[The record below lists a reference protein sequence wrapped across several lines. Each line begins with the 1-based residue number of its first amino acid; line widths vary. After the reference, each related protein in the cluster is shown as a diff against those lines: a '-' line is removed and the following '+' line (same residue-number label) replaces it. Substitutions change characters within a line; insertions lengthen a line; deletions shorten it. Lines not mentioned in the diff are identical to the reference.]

1 MVYGWEIRFFFP
13 FCKLTLS
20 VALASFSWFVSLK
33 SVWVW
38 RLPALTWVVVVAAV
52 AVAEVA
58 AAAAAVAWAAA
69 AAAAGTWPLRCS
81 PGSSNLDKNTFRHKK
96 PYNIYF
102 PT

>member
-58 AAAAAVAWAAA
+58 AAAAAVARA
-69 AAAAGTWPLRCS
+69 AAAAGTWRLRS
-81 PGSSNLDKNTFRHKK
+81 PGSSNLDINVQ
-96 PYNIYF
+96 Y
-102 PT
+102 